1 MRRVRRDE
9 IVDYATYEEGRERF
23 RAEVLAAKQP
33 RRVHLGDHLTLLFE
47 NTLTIRYQ
55 IQEMLR
61 AERIVREADIR
72 HEIDTY
78 NEILGGPGALGC
90 TLLIEID
97 DPATRDVKLREWW
110 ALPERL
116 YLALEDGT
124 RVAARFDER
133 QRGDGR
139 LSSVQYLTFDVAGRA
154 PIAVGVDLPGLV
166 AEVPLTPAQHAA
178 LADDLASDP
187 MRSDVAG
194 RRAGG
199 ERV

>member
-1 MRRVRRDE
+1 MANPHV
-9 IVDYATYEEGRERF
+9 ERS
-23 RAEVLAAKQP
+23 
-33 RRVHLGDHLTLLFE
+33 GSD
-47 NTLTIRYQ
+47 
-55 IQEMLR
+55 
-61 AERIVREADIR
+61 
-72 HEIDTY
+72 
-78 NEILGGPGALGC
+78 
-90 TLLIEID
+90 D

-116 YLALEDGT
+116 YLVLEDGT
-124 RVAARFDER
+124 RVTARFDER